1 MNLSKYLPLIVLLGS
16 ATALTP
22 LVAQTVEDETQPQA
36 GLIIPQGLRV
46 LPNDPN
52 VRRASA
58 RVNGEVITGTDI
70 DQRIAF
76 LTMGEQAKLTPDE
89 LAVVRQQVLDSL
101 IDETLK
107 IQEAAANDIEIKQS
121 EVDDY
126 FNRIAEPN
134 FKRSPAEVDKMLTQ
148 MGSST
153 ASFKRQLKGEIAW
166 NRVLGRNVT
175 PNAKV
180 SDAEVRAIME
190 RIKADKGTT
199 EYHVAEIYLSG
210 SPDERDALVKRAEG
224 IIDSLRKGTKFPQI
238 AGQISESSSKAK
250 NGDLGWLKPSRL
262 PAEMA
267 AAVVGMGVG
276 EVAVVPSPGG
286 ISIMLLVDKRQ
297 VGTVDPRDA
306 TISLKQLAINL
317 DKPLPEAQ
325 FRALQ
330 TKFSEA
336 ASKINGCGQADEVA
350 KGLDASVVN
359 SDELRIK
366 DLPQQLQDIML
377 KLSIGQSTPA
387 YDTGENSLLAFVL
400 CGRDLPQAAPEES
413 FDQVMQRQEDERIA
427 KRARAYLRDL
437 RRDAVIE
444 YN

>member
-1 MNLSKYLPLIVLLGS
+1 MNFSKYLPLVILLGS

-36 GLIIPQGLRV
+36 GLAIPQGLRV
-46 LPNDPN
+46 LTNDPN
-52 VRRASA
+52 IRRASA

-70 DQRIAF
+70 DQRLAF
-76 LTMGEQAKLTPDE
+76 LTQGEQAKLSPDE
-89 LAVVRQQVLDSL
+89 LGAVRQQVLDSL

-107 IQEAAANDIEIKQS
+107 IQEAANNDIEIKPK

-126 FNRIAEPN
+126 FNRVAEPN
-134 FKRSPAEVDKMLTQ
+134 FKRSPAEVEKLLTS

-166 NRVLGRNVT
+166 SRVLGRNVT
-175 PNAKV
+175 PNTKV
-180 SDAEVRAIME
+180 SDAEVTAIME

-199 EYHVAEIYLSG
+199 EYHVAEIFLAG
-210 SPDERDALVKRAEG
+210 TVEERDALVKRAEG
-224 IIDSLRKGTKFPQI
+224 IIDSLRKGAKFPQV
-238 AGQISESSSKAK
+238 AGQISDASTKAK
-250 NGDLGWLKPSRL
+250 NGDLGWVKPSVL
-262 PAEMA
+262 PTEMA
-267 AAVVGMGVG
+267 TAVTNMAVG
-276 EVAVVPSPGG
+276 EVVVVPAPNG
-286 ISIMLLVDKRQ
+286 ISIVLLVDKRQ
-297 VGTVDPRDA
+297 VGSVDPRDA
-306 TISLKQLAINL
+306 TISLKQLGINL

-330 TKFSEA
+330 SNFSEA
-336 ASKINGCGQADEVA
+336 ASKINGCGQADDVA
-350 KGLDASVVN
+350 KTLGATVVN

-366 DLPQQLQDIML
+366 DLPAQLQEIML

-400 CGRDLPQAAPEES
+400 CGRDMPKAAPEIS
-413 FDQVMQRQEDERIA
+413 FEQVMQQQEDERVA